1 MELSGLFP
9 ALKRLEIAPLWS
21 TIKTS
26 PSAKPRLGLGVKIV
40 NLFRVAEILPFFLFP
55 LSGYAQ
61 PLSGE
66 YLRPALWCGAAS
78 IAASAAASNPGPRVR
93 VADAEIRQL
102 LDAQVLAWN
111 RGDLE
116 GYMSGYWNSG
126 ELTFFS
132 GTTETGGWKA
142 TLERYRRHYKKSG
155 SPMGR
160 LAFKHIR
167 IETFGEQMA
176 LACGQWRLET
186 PNGPTRAGLFT
197 LMLRR
202 FSDGWRIVH
211 DHSS

>member
-1 MELSGLFP
+1 
-9 ALKRLEIAPLWS
+9 
-21 TIKTS
+21 
-26 PSAKPRLGLGVKIV
+26 V
-40 NLFRVAEILPFFLFP
+40 NLIRVAEILPFFLLP

-78 IAASAAASNPGPRVR
+78 TSASAVELSSEPRTR

-132 GTTETGGWKA
+132 GTTETGGWKPA
-142 TLERYRRHYKKSG
+142 LDRYRRHYKKSG

-160 LAFKHIR
+160 LAFRHLR
-167 IETFGEQMA
+167 IETLGEQLA
-176 LACGQWRLET
+176 LARGQWRLET
-186 PNGPTRAGLFT
+186 PNAPTRTGLFT